1 LAAANKRI
9 SNILKKTTTAI
20 PAQCSA
26 AALKLP
32 AEIAL
37 YGALQKVIPHLDAA
51 HTTRQFVTLLRTL
64 VDLSQPIDQFFADV
78 MVMDPDPALRD
89 NRLALLQQLHH
100 QMNLVADLGTLA

>member
-9 SNILKKTTTAI
+9 SNILKKTATAI

-51 HTTRQFVTLLRTL
+51 YTKRQFVTLLRTL

-89 NRLALLQQLHH
+89 NRLALLQHLHH